1 MCVFKYAFLNDSSKM
16 MIEQLNKSR
25 MYICMVFPQCELEY
39 VLSYRICLSWFF
51 RSRDKHAF
59 QDQDKLDYSA
69 KSKKII
75 ARMRHKW
82 KWSIFKSLFWVYSR
96 NVEST
101 KIILKNQSRIS
112 VFYKLFGVFS
122 NLNSVQI
129 YKSSLH
135 LYICKVCHQYVFE
148 YVLSYRFCLSSYDYK
163 MGNHAYFYT
172 QNRIQLD
179 QSADF
184 GAFEYIQSRN
194 SRLRQS

>member
-1 MCVFKYAFLNDSSKM
+1 M

-75 ARMRHKW
+75 ARMIHKW
-82 KWSIFKSLFWVYSR
+82 KWSIFQSLFWVYSR
-96 NVEST
+96 NVESR

-112 VFYKLFGVFS
+112 VFYKLFGVF
-122 NLNSVQI
+122 QI
-129 YKSSLH
+129 WILCRSIRAV
-135 LYICKVCHQYVFE
+135 YICTFVRFFTSMYSNMSYHIVFVFHPMITKWATMLIFTPKTV
-148 YVLSYRFCLSSYDYK
+148 YNWISPRTLVHLNIFSQGIL
-163 MGNHAYFYT
+163 G
-172 QNRIQLD
+172 
-179 QSADF
+179 
-184 GAFEYIQSRN
+184 
-194 SRLRQS
+194 